1 MIVIKIGGNAIS
13 QLKDDFFHQVKEW
26 TKEGQQVVILHG
38 GGQLI
43 SSTCAFFDL
52 PTEKIDGIRVTPPSV
67 LALTSH
73 LLTNVIQPHFQN
85 QLAQEG
91 IPALAVNQEA
101 GPLFTAD
108 YLDQDTYG
116 EVGEVTGI
124 DEAVLAQVN
133 QESNEQNPVLLV
145 NSLASGPNGTL
156 NVNADSAAQALATMA
171 SADQLVLL
179 TDVPGV
185 LVNEEVVTALNP
197 LKANQLIDQE
207 LITAG
212 MVPKLQAAFSALH
225 HGVHKITI
233 TNHLGQGTKLEL
245 WYGQK
250 IDNFISLFWGL

>member
-13 QLKDDFFHQVKEW
+13 QLQDDFFHQVKEW

-85 QLAQEG
+85 QLAQAG
-91 IPALAVNQEA
+91 ISALAVNQEA

-108 YLDQDTYG
+108 YLDQDAYG

-124 DEAVLAQVN
+124 DESVLAEVSQAGN
-133 QESNEQNPVLLV
+133 GQNPVLLV
-145 NSLASGPNGTL
+145 NSLAIGPNGPL

-171 SADQLVLL
+171 SADQLILL

-245 WYGQK
+245 
-250 IDNFISLFWGL
+250 